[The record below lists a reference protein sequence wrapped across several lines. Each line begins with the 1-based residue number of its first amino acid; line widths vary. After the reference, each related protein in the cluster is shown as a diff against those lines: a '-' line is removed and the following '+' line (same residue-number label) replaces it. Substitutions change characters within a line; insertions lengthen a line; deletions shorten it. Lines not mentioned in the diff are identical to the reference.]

1 MKKITTTITC
11 FLIAMLSL
19 GCQGRDSS
27 APVEEVESTSQ
38 KSVQTSSQYR
48 VVKTSVT
55 SEKNIPVVIAYY
67 FHRKMRCPTCLA
79 IEANAARV
87 IEEDFSDQVA
97 SETLLWMPFN
107 LDEPGGE
114 EFEKEFDISVST
126 LVLAEM
132 KDGKLS
138 KYKKLE
144 EVWELIRDSEKFD
157 NYVKNEVNQFVG
169 E

>member
-1 MKKITTTITC
+1 M
-11 FLIAMLSL
+11 
-19 GCQGRDSS
+19 
-27 APVEEVESTSQ
+27 
-38 KSVQTSSQYR
+38 
-48 VVKTSVT
+48 
-55 SEKNIPVVIAYY
+55 
-67 FHRKMRCPTCLA
+67 A

-87 IEEDFSDQVA
+87 IEKDFSDQVA

-107 LDEPGGE
+107 LDDPGGE
-114 EFEKEFDISVST
+114 EFEKEFDLSVST

-132 KDGKLS
+132 KDGILS

-144 EVWELIRDSEKFD
+144 KVWELIRDSEKFD